1 MWLQVYV
8 RLLTTHAHLRALHS
22 HAAHKIG
29 ASKHRIAGPTKRCCT
44 AVQFLRD
51 VVRRLIRV
59 TTAVVAGM
67 CNQ

>member
-1 MWLQVYV
+1 MYV
-8 RLLTTHAHLRALHS
+8 RLLTTHTHLRALLS
-22 HAAHKIG
+22 HVAHKIG
-29 ASKHRIAGPTKRCCT
+29 ASKHGIAAPTEQCCT